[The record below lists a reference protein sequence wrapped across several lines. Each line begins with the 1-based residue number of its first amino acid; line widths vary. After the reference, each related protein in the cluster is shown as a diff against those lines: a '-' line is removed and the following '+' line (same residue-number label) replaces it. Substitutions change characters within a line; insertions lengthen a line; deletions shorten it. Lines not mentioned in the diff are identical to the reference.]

1 MIPIDPITGPTTGGD
16 TMEKDATRNQTEGGR
31 LADELYRKD
40 PWACY
45 EDDAEACAEA
55 PEPEEP
61 CCCECCC

>member
-1 MIPIDPITGPTTGGD
+1 
-16 TMEKDATRNQTEGGR
+16 MEKDATRNQTEGGR